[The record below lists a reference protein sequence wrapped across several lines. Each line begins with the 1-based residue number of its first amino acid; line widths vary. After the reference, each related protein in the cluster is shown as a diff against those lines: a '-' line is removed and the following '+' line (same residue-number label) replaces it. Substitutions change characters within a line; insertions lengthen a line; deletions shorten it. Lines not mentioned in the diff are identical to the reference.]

1 MENRESILERIDKLN
16 EDIRNNE
23 IKKKR
28 LEEEFKIL
36 RSKNEYKHYI
46 GKYLIYKEY
55 LDDSITYMKVK
66 DVHCYERQDIHSN
79 SIDFVGNGFCIKNG
93 SVDIHEEVNIRIDS
107 DGCRVDQ
114 YFDEITEDE
123 YNSVLKNV
131 VRDIIFKSSESL
143 MDKYYIGKC
152 IMFKNGLGIY
162 YIKVSNIIPF
172 NDFVT
177 NTRKVLFYGCGFINY
192 EDIYLKIESDRIS
205 VDEKSCSEITIISED
220 EYNMLYKQV
229 K

>member
-16 EDIRNNE
+16 VDIRNNE

-36 RSKNEYKHYI
+36 RSKNDYKHYI
-46 GKYLIYKEY
+46 GKYVIYKGY

-66 DVHCYERQDIHSN
+66 GVHCYESRDIHSN
-79 SIDFVGNGFCIKNG
+79 SIYFVGNGFCIKNG
-93 SVDIHEEVNIRIDS
+93 SVDIHEEVNIHIDS
-107 DGCRVDQ
+107 DACSVEQ
-114 YFDEITEDE
+114 CLDEITENE

-131 VRDIIFKSSESL
+131 VRDIISKSSESL
-143 MDKYYIGKC
+143 MDKYDDYIGKC
-152 IMFKNGLGIY
+152 IMFKNRLKIY

-192 EDIYLKIESDRIS
+192 EDIYLKIESDYIS
-205 VDEKSCSEITIISED
+205 VDEKSCSEITVITED
-220 EYNMLYKQV
+220 EYNMLYK
-229 K
+229 